1 MAPSSQPEIAQHLV
15 GVCPQHNCGA
25 LLWLGLSKS
34 DICDHCSARVG
45 LHNASTNP
53 RDATR
58 IHASRVENVFNDSQ
72 DPKEV
77 ISVAPAVLESVTYS
91 VCHSV
96 LSA

>member
-1 MAPSSQPEIAQHLV
+1 MEAPSSQNAQHLV

-25 LLWLGLSKS
+25 LLWPGLSKS

-45 LHNASTNP
+45 AHNASTNP

-58 IHASRVENVFNDSQ
+58 IYTSRVENGFNDSKGS
-72 DPKEV
+72 KEA
-77 ISVAPAVLESVTYS
+77 ISVAPTVLESVTYS